1 MMDSTQQRGDG
12 ASRDLVLLGAF
23 CLFLS
28 ALEHLIP
35 KPLPFMRLGLANLPL
50 LLALDIF
57 SVKHF
62 YLLVLIK
69 VLGQGLVTGTLFSY
83 VALFSFA
90 GTVLSASVMLIL
102 RRIVK
107 KNSLIG
113 VSIAGAFVSNAAQ
126 LVLAR
131 FIVFGEGVVILAP
144 PFLAAG
150 IISGGLFGFFADK
163 FSAQS
168 RWVSIRREGASA
180 AAAAGTADTA
190 GLSVA
195 TIPSSGIWNRTFSLL
210 RGAALIL
217 TIGYFLIE
225 SRLYVRAA
233 LFALFWFLA
242 MITGKKTRPLFTL
255 ISIVMIVLCN
265 VFPPYGRIVFSF
277 GSFIITEE
285 NILRGLQRAVTLEGL
300 VMFSMVAIG
309 SDFPLPGT
317 IGRLLRETF
326 AVLESLNSKFYFK
339 GKKENLFQKL
349 DRLLCEASGY

>member
-1 MMDSTQQRGDG
+1 MTDSTQQRGDG
-12 ASRDLVLLGAF
+12 VSRNLVLLGAF

-57 SVKHF
+57 PVKHF
-62 YLLVLIK
+62 FLLVLIK

-90 GTVLSASVMLIL
+90 GTVLSASVMLFL

-107 KNSLIG
+107 KNSFIG
-113 VSIAGAFVSNAAQ
+113 ISIAGAFVSNAAQ

-131 FIVFGEGVVILAP
+131 YIVFGEGVIFLAP

-150 IISGGLFGFFADK
+150 IITGGFFGFFADK

-168 RWVSIRREGASA
+168 KWVSLKRKGASA
-180 AAAAGTADTA
+180 AVAAGTADTA
-190 GLSVA
+190 ELSAAAVPA
-195 TIPSSGIWNRTFSLL
+195 VGIQRGAFSLL
-210 RGAALIL
+210 RGIALL
-217 TIGYFLIE
+217 FAIGFFLSE

-265 VFPPYGRIVFSF
+265 LFPPYGKIIFSF

-300 VMFSMVAIG
+300 VMFSRIAI
-309 SDFPLPGT
+309 SANLPLPGT

-326 AVLESLNSKFYFK
+326 AVLESLNKNFSVK
-339 GKKENLFQKL
+339 KKESLFQKL